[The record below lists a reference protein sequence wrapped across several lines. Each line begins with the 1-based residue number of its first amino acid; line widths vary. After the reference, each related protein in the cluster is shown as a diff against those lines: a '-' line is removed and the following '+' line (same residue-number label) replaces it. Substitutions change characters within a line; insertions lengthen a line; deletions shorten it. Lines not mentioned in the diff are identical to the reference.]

1 VFGRLDAE
9 ARLFGGVRFWALAVG
24 FLGASSSPRLDAAGG
39 AGVLGPR
46 GCFLAWWSFPPC
58 FFVGAPG
65 SLLEAFSSP
74 QPGAAGEACAFW
86 ASGRVG
92 PGVLFG
98 RPAGVF
104 SALPCLWG
112 SARTLGI
119 GDASLSL
126 LERVRSDL
134 LRYLAPRASYHLPE
148 PLFERTRLLPHRA
161 DCAAAS
167 STPVLDR
174 SYHLP
179 NLCSPPLPVSW
190 WALARHSHG
199 VFSRYAFWGIALTS
213 TVAFA
218 VQGCAPPRVF
228 RGLSCL
234 SR

>member
-134 LRYLAPRASYHLPE
+134 LRYPAPRASPHLPE
-148 PLFERTRLLPHRA
+148 PLFERTRFFVSPR
-161 DCAAAS
+161 
-167 STPVLDR
+167 R
-174 SYHLP
+174 
-179 NLCSPPLPVSW
+179 LCSGIKYACAGSIVSFAEPLFPSPPCLLVG
-190 WALARHSHG
+190 ARAPQ
-199 VFSRYAFWGIALTS
+199 SR
-213 TVAFA
+213 
-218 VQGCAPPRVF
+218 
-228 RGLSCL
+228 CL
-234 SR
+234 Q